1 VAVLDW
7 DMTTRGDPLMDVGYL
22 LNFWNEATDDP
33 RWHHVSKMPTNHEGF
48 PTRQEVV
55 ERYARRTGLD
65 LDAIAWYHVF
75 GVFKLVVIVQQIYI
89 RYVRGQTQ
97 DERFAGY
104 DERVRDLAHKGVQLM
119 AT

>member
-1 VAVLDW
+1 
-7 DMTTRGDPLMDVGYL
+7 
-22 LNFWNEATDDP
+22 
-33 RWHHVSKMPTNHEGF
+33 MPTNHEGF
-48 PTRQEVV
+48 PSRAEVV

-119 AT
+119 SS